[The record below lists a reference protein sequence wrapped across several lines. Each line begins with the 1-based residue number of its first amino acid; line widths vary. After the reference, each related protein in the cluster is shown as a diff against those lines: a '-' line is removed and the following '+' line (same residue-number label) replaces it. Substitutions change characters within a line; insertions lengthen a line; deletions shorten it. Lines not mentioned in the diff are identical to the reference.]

1 MDVGEDEVPSFEFR
15 STIYSS
21 SDGDIIDQEH
31 CQANQLLWVQYI
43 GLSDIYES
51 CDPQLLDEK

>member
-15 STIYSS
+15 STINSS

-31 CQANQLLWVQYI
+31 CQAN
-43 GLSDIYES
+43 
-51 CDPQLLDEK
+51 